1 MKQMES
7 SNVIQKQTNGCLSAM
22 QQFFLNI
29 ISQSNKELNPC
40 YLASIRALRCV
51 GLVAPQPKNSTKA
64 S

>member
-40 YLASIRALRCV
+40 YA
-51 GLVAPQPKNSTKA
+51 LVAVFKA
-64 S
+64 GSSN